1 MQSCQISIF
10 PCNYLGLPLSNKK
23 LRKSDLMQWI
33 DKIVD
38 PLPGWKAHLLNL
50 AGRTAMVRFVLS
62 AIPVYLLIA
71 LNVPKWV
78 IKKIDKIRRAF
89 LWTGRKETN
98 RDICLVAWGGDQ
110 TYQSGRAWY
119 SKPSGCWMGS
129 PNTMALA
136 EKKIDGCN
144 LGPELRSLSILIH
157 VHCSP
162 SL

>member
-1 MQSCQISIF
+1 
-10 PCNYLGLPLSNKK
+10 
-23 LRKSDLMQWI
+23 MQWI

-50 AGRTAMVRFVLS
+50 AGRTAMVRFMLS
-62 AIPVYLLIA
+62 AIPAYLLIA
-71 LNVPKWV
+71 LSMPKWV

>member
-1 MQSCQISIF
+1 
-10 PCNYLGLPLSNKK
+10 
-23 LRKSDLMQWI
+23 MQWI

-62 AIPVYLLIA
+62 AIPVYLFIA

-98 RDICLVAWGGDQ
+98 GGICLVAWGGD
-110 TYQSGRAWY
+110 R
-119 SKPSGCWMGS
+119 
-129 PNTMALA
+129 
-136 EKKIDGCN
+136 IN
-144 LGPELRSLSILIH
+144 LGGFGTPNLQVAGWALQIRWLWLKKK
-157 VHCSP
+157 
-162 SL
+162 